1 MTPWT
6 IAHQAPQSIGFP
18 RQEHWSV
25 LPFISF
31 SGDLPIPGIK
41 PVTSHFSCIAGRYFS
56 FSLQLPPRKAICINT
71 YILKVSRC
79 PTKKE
84 GREKGKKLT
93 FYVNNVHNVSSLPN
107 KRLKLSSIQNLAI
120 HWPGR
125 LPNIPEDQRKM
136 LKKVAWWDS
145 LKERCR
151 VILKFLWFL
160 ENGSILCS

>member
-1 MTPWT
+1 MDCSPPGSSVHW
-6 IAHQAPQSIGFP
+6 IPQARTLECVAIYFLLRGSSHP
-18 RQEHWSV
+18 RDQTYDQPLLLHCRQI
-25 LPFISF
+25 FF
-31 SGDLPIPGIK
+31 FF
-41 PVTSHFSCIAGRYFS
+41 TA
-56 FSLQLPPRKAICINT
+56 PPRKAICINT